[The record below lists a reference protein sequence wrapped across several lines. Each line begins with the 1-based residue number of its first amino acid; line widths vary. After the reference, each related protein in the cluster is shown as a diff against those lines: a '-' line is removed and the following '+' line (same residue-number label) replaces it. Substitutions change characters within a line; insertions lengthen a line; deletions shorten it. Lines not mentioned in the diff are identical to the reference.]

1 MDYKK
6 AFYSKL
12 EDCYLGVKIKDFHQ
26 GNIAK
31 SGFSNLLKIKEQ
43 YFAHI
48 KAYLDSQIKRE
59 LFSHDI
65 YNKLFTFFDSYLNE
79 SGTPFFNDTPAYKN
93 IYAKVYSN
101 SKDTSLFYKTQNLY
115 YVKSDTLYQ
124 SLTLTDEKQSYE
136 VFFDASEYKQNAD
149 NTKNKIIFKFA
160 GVGTNDEGAAQILI
174 QVSNQKDLFP
184 ELNNVFKQNS
194 NEFREEFLKDLRQ
207 NAILKD
213 FKIKINE
220 EELKKIFKS
229 YKKQSEIDFFIH
241 KNATAFLKEQFDL
254 WMFGYLYK
262 ESAIQEWNLEIIAH
276 LQRIKNIAYE
286 VIKLIG
292 DFENELKAVWLKP
305 KFAKKVEYVFSLDK
319 LNPNLMD
326 SITSD
331 KGFESQIK
339 EWQELNLIDENF
351 KKEDLLSDE
360 KYKFL
365 PLDTK
370 HFSKEVKYKILSV
383 FDDIESILNGELIK
397 ADNFQALNTL
407 MPKYQGKVDLI
418 YIDPP
423 YNTGSDGFIY
433 ADNFNH
439 ASWLSMMN
447 NRLEL
452 SKELLNDKGSMFIS
466 IDDKEQAR
474 LKLVCDEVFGE
485 ENFVANFVWQ
495 GKYTTSND
503 AKYASN
509 QNENIF
515 CFSSNID
522 RFSFNLLARTESM
535 DAAYKNLD
543 NDPKGAWK
551 ATPLHAKSGSENNLY
566 TITFP
571 NGISWSAPKGRYP
584 RYSKERLMEIYF
596 ENGLYFN
603 KNGGIDKKTY
613 LSEVKQGKTIGT
625 FWSYQEA
632 GSTHEGNEDLASI
645 LDKGVFENPKPE
657 KLLKRICEIAT
668 KADSKAEVFEMRN
681 CGFQDKGEG
690 SLVSLNDQDFG
701 AESAIHRSKTTPIVL
716 DFFVGSGTTLAVA
729 QKLGR
734 KWLGVEMGEH
744 FYSVVIPRLK
754 KVIAGFQS
762 GISKE
767 CAYQGGGAFRY
778 YELESYEEALN
789 HCEYVLKDSQVS
801 LRGSKVDEAS
811 VANVTDPYLQIHNA
825 RLSGN
830 SNIIDCHE
838 ANASRNDNEIY
849 KGKDYAKCE
858 AILDYR
864 KSRKLID
871 KLSKSESVCLDM
883 HTEYREEFDIFQ
895 SMANL
900 MGWKIKR
907 LFLDSKGIE
916 SCEFDNGEILNLES
930 IDLAKYPKLKN
941 LIWWE

>member
-1 MDYKK
+1 MLYMDYKK

-48 KAYLDSQIKRE
+48 KAYLDSQIE
-59 LFSHDI
+59 GEPQSHDI

-124 SLTLTDEKQSYE
+124 SLTLSDEQSYE
-136 VFFDASEYKQNAD
+136 VVFDASEYKQNAD

-160 GVGTNDEGAAQILI
+160 GVESINGEINDEGKAQILI
-174 QVSNQKDLFP
+174 KVSNQKDLFP
-184 ELNNVFKQNS
+184 NLNNVFKQNS
-194 NEFREEFLKDLRQ
+194 NEFSEEFLRDLKQ
-207 NAILKD
+207 NTILKD
-213 FKIKINE
+213 SKIKINE
-220 EELKKIFKS
+220 EELKKIFRS

-262 ESAIQEWNLEIIAH
+262 ESAIQEWNPEIIAH

-305 KFAKKVEYVFSLDK
+305 KFAKKVEYVFSIDK
-319 LNPNLMD
+319 LNPNLID
-326 SITSD
+326 SIIND
-331 KGFESQIK
+331 KGFKSQIK
-339 EWQELNLIDENF
+339 EWQELNLVDEDFN
-351 KKEDLLSDE
+351 KEDLLSND
-360 KYKFL
+360 KYRYL

-370 HFSKEVKYKILSV
+370 HFTKETKYKILSS
-383 FDDIESILNGELIK
+383 FEDLESLLNGELIK
-397 ADNFQALNTL
+397 ADNFQALNSL

-439 ASWLSMMN
+439 ASWLSMIN

-485 ENFVANFVWQ
+485 ENFVSNVIWRKRAGGGNDSRHIANEQEYLCFYAKNAETLITNGIARPSVAKYKQ
-495 GKYTTSND
+495 DDKGYYTEKPLNDTALQDSVGLHYDIKLPNGKTLNGNEHQWKMSESTFLARLERNEIIFKSND
-503 AKYASN
+503 KVYYKHSIDINSN
-509 QNENIF
+509 LI
-515 CFSSNID
+515 
-522 RFSFNLLARTESM
+522 
-535 DAAYKNLD
+535 
-543 NDPKGAWK
+543 P
-551 ATPLHAKSGSENNLY
+551 
-566 TITFP
+566 
-571 NGISWSAPKGRYP
+571 
-584 RYSKERLMEIYF
+584 
-596 ENGLYFN
+596 
-603 KNGGIDKKTY
+603 
-613 LSEVKQGKTIGT
+613 
-625 FWSYQEA
+625 
-632 GSTHEGNEDLASI
+632 ASI
-645 LDKGVFENPKPE
+645 WYDLVLNADATQEIKSLFKDKAFDTPKPE
-657 KLLKRICEIAT
+657 KLLKRILEIAS
-668 KADSKAEVFEMRN
+668 KDS
-681 CGFQDKGEG
+681 
-690 SLVSLNDQDFG
+690 S
-701 AESAIHRSKTTPIVL
+701 IVL
-716 DFFVGSGTTLAVA
+716 DFFAGSGTTLAVA

-744 FYSVVIPRLK
+744 FYNVIIPRLK

-767 CAYQGGGAFRY
+767 CDYQGGGAFRY
-778 YELESYEEALN
+778 YELESYEEALS
-789 HCEYVLKDSQVS
+789 HCEYVLECKEPQ
-801 LRGSKVDEAS
+801 KVE
-811 VANVTDPYLQIHNA
+811 NKN
-825 RLSGN
+825 N
-830 SNIIDCHE
+830 
-838 ANASRNDNEIY
+838 Y
-849 KGKDYAKCE
+849 KGKDYAKAE
-858 AILDYR
+858 SILDYR

-871 KLSKSESVCLDM
+871 RLNKGESVCLDM
-883 HTEYREEFDIFQ
+883 HTEYRQDFDIFH

-916 SCEFDNGEILNLES
+916 SCEFDNGEILNLDS

>member
-1 MDYKK
+1 MMNYKK

-12 EDCYLGVKIKDFHQ
+12 EDCYLGVKIKDFHK
-26 GNIAK
+26 GNTAK

-48 KAYLDSQIKRE
+48 KAYLDSQIE
-59 LFSHDI
+59 GEPQSHDI

-124 SLTLTDEKQSYE
+124 SLTLSDEKQSYE
-136 VFFDASEYKQNAD
+136 IVFDASEYKQNAD

-174 QVSNQKDLFP
+174 KVSNQKDFFP

-194 NEFREEFLKDLRQ
+194 NEFSEEFLKDLQQ
-207 NAILKD
+207 NEILKD

-220 EELKKIFKS
+220 EELKKIFRS
-229 YKKQSEIDFFIH
+229 YKKQAEIDFFIH

-262 ESAIQEWNLEIIAH
+262 ESAIQEWNPEIIAH

-292 DFENELKAVWLKP
+292 DFENELKIIWLKP

-339 EWQELNLIDENF
+339 EWQKLNLIDESFN
-351 KKEDLLSDE
+351 KNNLLSDE

-370 HFSKEVKYKILSV
+370 HFTRETKYKILSS
-383 FDDIESILNGELIK
+383 FENLESTLNGELIK
-397 ADNFQALNTL
+397 ADNFQVLNTL

-423 YNTGSDGFIY
+423 YNAPASEIIY
-433 ADNFNH
+433 KNNFKD
-439 ASWLSMMN
+439 STWLTMME
-447 NRLEL
+447 NRLRL
-452 SKELLNDKGSMFIS
+452 GKELLSQRGILACAIDENEQENLGLLLSDIFYEYEKTCVSVRHNPKGIQGGFIAQNNEFAYFLSPEKMISNNKPIPKNEWKYDHLRNWGGESERHTAKNCFYPIYVKDSKIIGFGEVCKDDFHPTANVIRDDGIIEVYPIDSNGIERKWTYARQSIESIWKNLKIEKDKDGTIS
-466 IDDKEQAR
+466 IKKPIVEVR
-474 LKLVCDEVFGE
+474 FKTIWDESTYIAGDY
-485 ENFVANFVWQ
+485 
-495 GKYTTSND
+495 GSKILT
-503 AKYASN
+503 
-509 QNENIF
+509 NILPNNTF
-515 CFSSNID
+515 DYPKSIHTVKDSIY
-522 RFSFNLLARTESM
+522 LA
-535 DAAYKNLD
+535 
-543 NDPKGAWK
+543 
-551 ATPLHAKSGSENNLY
+551 
-566 TITFP
+566 
-571 NGISWSAPKGRYP
+571 
-584 RYSKERLMEIYF
+584 SKE
-596 ENGLYFN
+596 
-603 KNGGIDKKTY
+603 D
-613 LSEVKQGKTIGT
+613 
-625 FWSYQEA
+625 
-632 GSTHEGNEDLASI
+632 SI
-645 LDKGVFENPKPE
+645 
-657 KLLKRICEIAT
+657 I
-668 KADSKAEVFEMRN
+668 
-681 CGFQDKGEG
+681 
-690 SLVSLNDQDFG
+690 
-701 AESAIHRSKTTPIVL
+701 L
-716 DFFVGSGTTLAVA
+716 DFFGGSGTTAHAVLELN
-729 QKLGR
+729 KEGGNR
-734 KWLGVEMGEH
+734 KFVLVEQGEH
-744 FYSVVIPRLK
+744 FYNVILPRIKKVAFSSEWKNGRLK
-754 KVIAGFQS
+754 DDKQIKPVSI
-762 GISKE
+762 
-767 CAYQGGGAFRY
+767 AFRY

-789 HCEYVLKDSQVS
+789 HCEYVLKDSQAS
-801 LRGSKVDEAS
+801 LRGSKADEA
-811 VANVTDPYLQIHNA
+811 IHNT
-825 RLSGN
+825 RLLGN
-830 SNIIDCHE
+830 SKIIDCHE

-849 KGKDYAKCE
+849 KGKDYAKAK

-871 KLSKSESVCLDM
+871 KLSKGESVCLDM
-883 HTEYREEFDIFQ
+883 HTEYRQDFNIFHT
-895 SMANL
+895 MANL

-907 LFLDSKGIE
+907 LFLDSKGVE
-916 SCEFDNGEILNLES
+916 SCEFDNGEILNLDS

>member
-12 EDCYLGVKIKDFHQ
+12 EDCYLGVEIKDFHQ

-48 KAYLDSQIKRE
+48 KAYLDSQIE
-59 LFSHDI
+59 GEPQSHDI

-160 GVGTNDEGAAQILI
+160 GVGTNDEGVAQILI

-194 NEFREEFLKDLRQ
+194 NEFSEEFLKDLRQ
-207 NAILKD
+207 NEILKD

-305 KFAKKVEYVFSLDK
+305 KFAKKTEYVFSVDK

-326 SITSD
+326 SIIND

-397 ADNFQALNTL
+397 SDNFQALNSL
-407 MPKYQGKVDLI
+407 MPKYQNKVDLI

-423 YNTGSDGFIY
+423 YNAPASEIIY
-433 ADNFNH
+433 KNNFKD
-439 ASWLSMMN
+439 STWLSMME
-447 NRLEL
+447 NRLRLGKEFL
-452 SKELLNDKGSMFIS
+452 SQRGILTCAIDENEQENLGLLLSDIFYNYEKTCVSVRHNPKGIQGGFIAQNNEFAYFLSPEKVVSNNKPIPKNDWKYDHLRNWGGESERNTAKNCFYPIYVKDSKIIGFGAVCDDDFHPSANVIRDDGVIEIYPVDSNGVERKWTYARQSVESIWENLKIEKDKSGILSIKKPITEVRFKTIWDESTYIAGDYGSKILTHIIPNNEFDYPKSIYTVKDSIYLASKE
-466 IDDKEQAR
+466 
-474 LKLVCDEVFGE
+474 
-485 ENFVANFVWQ
+485 
-495 GKYTTSND
+495 
-503 AKYASN
+503 
-509 QNENIF
+509 
-515 CFSSNID
+515 
-522 RFSFNLLARTESM
+522 
-535 DAAYKNLD
+535 
-543 NDPKGAWK
+543 
-551 ATPLHAKSGSENNLY
+551 
-566 TITFP
+566 
-571 NGISWSAPKGRYP
+571 
-584 RYSKERLMEIYF
+584 
-596 ENGLYFN
+596 
-603 KNGGIDKKTY
+603 
-613 LSEVKQGKTIGT
+613 
-625 FWSYQEA
+625 
-632 GSTHEGNEDLASI
+632 
-645 LDKGVFENPKPE
+645 
-657 KLLKRICEIAT
+657 
-668 KADSKAEVFEMRN
+668 DS
-681 CGFQDKGEG
+681 
-690 SLVSLNDQDFG
+690 
-701 AESAIHRSKTTPIVL
+701 IVL
-716 DFFVGSGTTLAVA
+716 DFFGGSGTTAHAV
-729 QKLGR
+729 LELNREGWNR
-734 KWLGVEMGEH
+734 KFVLVEQGEH
-744 FYSVVIPRLK
+744 FYNVIIPRIK
-754 KVIAGFQS
+754 KVAFSSEWKNGKLKDNKQVNPIA
-762 GISKE
+762 I
-767 CAYQGGGAFRY
+767 AFRY

-789 HCEYVLKDSQVS
+789 HCEYVLECKEPQ
-801 LRGSKVDEAS
+801 KVE
-811 VANVTDPYLQIHNA
+811 NK
-825 RLSGN
+825 
-830 SNIIDCHE
+830 
-838 ANASRNDNEIY
+838 NDY

-871 KLSKSESVCLDM
+871 KLSKGESVCLDM
-883 HTEYREEFDIFQ
+883 RTEYREGFDIFHT
-895 SMANL
+895 MANL

-916 SCEFDNGEILNLES
+916 SCEFDNGEILNLDS